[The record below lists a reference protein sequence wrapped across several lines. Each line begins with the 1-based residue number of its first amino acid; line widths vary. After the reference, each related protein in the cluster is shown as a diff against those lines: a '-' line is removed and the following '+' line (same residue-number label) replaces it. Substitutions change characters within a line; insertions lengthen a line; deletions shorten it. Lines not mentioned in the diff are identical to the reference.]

1 MDGLVSLE
9 LVRFGFSVTGLVW
22 FLCNRFG
29 LVSLKLVWFGFP
41 GTGMVWF
48 LWNRFG
54 LVSLELV
61 WFSRNWF
68 GLVFPEL
75 VWFPRNWFGFPG
87 TSLDWISIKTDLV
100 WFGRS
105 SSSRWINRAWTPQTL
120 FSSSRSL
127 WASDRKVFF
136 LKLFSNI
143 KELCLCHADSI
154 FLISLFLGYKD
165 IVIRKLEF
173 VAETQ
178 FL

>member
-9 LVRFGFSVTGLVW
+9 LVWFGFSVTGLVW

-61 WFSRNWF
+61 WF
-68 GLVFPEL
+68 
-75 VWFPRNWFGFPG
+75 PRNWFGFPR

-120 FSSSRSL
+120 FSSSRSP

-173 VAETQ
+173 VAKTQ

>member
-9 LVRFGFSVTGLVW
+9 LVWFGFSVTGLVW

-61 WFSRNWF
+61 WF
-68 GLVFPEL
+68 
-75 VWFPRNWFGFPG
+75 PRNWFGFPR

-136 LKLFSNI
+136 FKLFSNI

>member
-54 LVSLELV
+54 LVSL
-61 WFSRNWF
+61 
-68 GLVFPEL
+68 EL

-136 LKLFSNI
+136 FKLFSNI

-173 VAETQ
+173 VAKTQ

>member
-61 WFSRNWF
+61 WF
-68 GLVFPEL
+68 
-75 VWFPRNWFGFPG
+75 PRNWFGFPR